1 MKISKKVEE
10 ALNGQINAEMH
21 SAYIYLSMA
30 AYFESENLSGFAGWM
45 KHQAEEEVAHAMKLY
60 DFIHEREGRVT
71 LAAIDGPPTTWE
83 SPRAAFEAAYKH
95 EQHVTSL
102 IHDLVA
108 LAIKESDYA
117 TKNML
122 DWFVN
127 EQVEEEAT
135 SSAIVAKIKMAGSQA
150 SALLML
156 DSQLGQ
162 RSAGHE

>member
-21 SAYIYLSMA
+21 AAYIYLSMA
-30 AYFESENLSGFAGWM
+30 AYFVSENLSGFATWM
-45 KHQAEEEVAHAMKLY
+45 KGQAEEEVAHAMKIY
-60 DFIHEREGRVT
+60 NFIHEREGRVT
-71 LAAIDGPPTTWE
+71 LAAIAGPPTTWD

-102 IHDLVA
+102 INDLVA
-108 LAIKESDYA
+108 LAIKENDYA

-135 SSAIVAKIKMAGSQA
+135 ASAIVAKMKMAGSQA

-156 DSQLGQ
+156 DHQLGQ
-162 RSAGHE
+162 RGAEQE